1 LDLREKI
8 YDKKKSSLSKGLASN
23 SRKPYNAKIMAFY
36 YSISPIIE
44 IVIIAIMINYILSFF
59 WNTRSMDLILGLL
72 AFLLIFAASSVFNLP
87 VLHKLMLEIS
97 SVAVIA
103 VLIIFQ
109 PELRVALSKLS
120 LKGKR
125 YKEITEFD
133 KFLDQLA
140 SSVYRLSDKKTGAL
154 IALENEDSLDEFAL
168 KAVMLNANFSSE
180 LLESIFVTTTPLHD
194 GAVILHDL
202 KIVAASVILPLSEDS
217 PQFGRMGTRHR
228 AGLGVSQLTDALLI
242 VVSEETGKVSIAR
255 DGIMTRGIK
264 IDRFKGVIRS
274 VFNPPLKKTL
284 QSRFN
289 FKEWLRK

>member
-1 LDLREKI
+1 ME
-8 YDKKKSSLSKGLASN
+8 
-23 SRKPYNAKIMAFY
+23 FY
-36 YSISPIIE
+36 YSIRPFIE
-44 IVIIAIMINYILSFF
+44 TAIIAIMINYILSLF
-59 WNTRSMDLILGLL
+59 WNTRSMDLILGVL
-72 AFLLIFAASSVFNLP
+72 AFLLVFAASSVFNLP
-87 VLHKLMLEIS
+87 VLHKSLVEIS

-103 VLIIFQ
+103 ILIIFQ

-180 LLESIFVTTTPLHD
+180 LLESIFTTTTPLHD
-194 GAVILHDL
+194 GAVIIHDL
-202 KIVAASVILPLSEDS
+202 TIIAASVILPLAEDS
-217 PQFGRMGTRHR
+217 SQIARSMGTRHR

-242 VVSEETGKVSIAR
+242 VISEESGKVSIAR

-264 IDRFKGVIRS
+264 VDRFKGIIRS